1 MLVKKTNKKIVILI
15 GLIIFISSIVIINKE
30 TIRATEVT
38 STIKLDDKE
47 RNATAQKVT
56 YIKIT
61 GQIIVHHYLENT
73 TEKIN
78 DDTISNGLVGD
89 NYVSSSL
96 NKNGYIVV
104 KEPTNKNYTYTEEP
118 QEIIYEYKRITLNI
132 TTKVVSNG
140 GGTIIGDET
149 LYYGDDST
157 PNTIIISAEDGYI
170 IDTIKINNVNYKV
183 TDKKQMVIEPLKHVT
198 EDTIVEV
205 SFKETS
211 LENPETSSIIVIF
224 TISGLFILTSTSVV
238 LIKKYKPRMKKI

>member
-47 RNATAQKVT
+47 RKATAQKVT

-104 KEPTNKNYTYTEEP
+104 KEPT
-118 QEIIYEYKRITLNI
+118 EIIYEYKRITLNI

-211 LENPETSSIIVIF
+211 LENPETSSIIAIF